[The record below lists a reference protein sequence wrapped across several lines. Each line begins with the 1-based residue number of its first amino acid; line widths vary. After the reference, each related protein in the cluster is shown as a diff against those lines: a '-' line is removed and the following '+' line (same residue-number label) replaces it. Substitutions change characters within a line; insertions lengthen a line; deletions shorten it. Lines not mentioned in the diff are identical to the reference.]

1 MSNSTENNLPMDN
14 IYEKFRQLIVSDMAE
29 TIKVI
34 SQAGRWDEP
43 PTKITDGMSAD
54 EIARAAIEAAAKAM
68 DGEVPVWFSSSAS
81 AMRSVLLENETLGL
95 ECAAALYE
103 STKQASSTQRMDAL
117 RLLLEKTGDPS
128 KGGSALGIFGAM

>member
-1 MSNSTENNLPMDN
+1 MSNSTEDNLPMDN
-14 IYEKFRQLIVSDMAE
+14 ISEKFRELIVSDMAD
-29 TIKVI
+29 TIKTV
-34 SQAGRWDEP
+34 SQIGRWDEP
-43 PTKITDGMSAD
+43 PTEISEDMPAD
-54 EIARAAIEAAAKAM
+54 KLARAAMEAAVKAM

-103 STKQASSTQRMDAL
+103 STKQASPTQRMDAL